1 MSALNNTKMQNTG
14 LSQPTE
20 LKPDFNGVPTQALDA
35 VRMRLAQLT
44 SSLKKI
50 RDELAKPDLPQWH
63 SLQSQLNVTLTQLQ
77 SVTTTL
83 EHFRET
89 LDSTVVYPL
98 PNFPTTSHE
107 NLLTTLLRKKYTP
120 EVDEWFKKAKEN
132 CDIDFTSVTEEKI
145 NDIIQTDKKITDW
158 ALEIFS
164 KAFETNGALSSS
176 ENNDTESSTS
186 LVEEKNKNHY
196 KPKKPFEINS
206 ILSYIYNG
214 NNNDAQGTNN
224 VPV

>member
-1 MSALNNTKMQNTG
+1 MSALGNPKSQSSG
-14 LSQPTE
+14 ILQPTE
-20 LKPDFNGVPTQALDA
+20 LKPNFNGVPTQALDA

-50 RDELAKPDLPQWH
+50 RDELTKPELPQWY
-63 SLQSQLNVTLTQLQ
+63 SLQSQLNVTLSQLL

-89 LDSTVVYPL
+89 LDSTVIYPL

-120 EVDEWFKKAKEN
+120 EVDEWFKSAKEN
-132 CDIDFTSVTEEKI
+132 CDIDLDSITEDKI

-164 KAFETNGALSSS
+164 KAFETNGEL
-176 ENNDTESSTS
+176 NGS
-186 LVEEKNKNHY
+186 LGDGTDADAMDIVEESNKDNY
-196 KPKKPFEINS
+196 KPKKPFEINNV
-206 ILSYIYNG
+206 LNYIYNG
-214 NNNDAQGTNN
+214 NHNDSQTTNIQA
-224 VPV
+224 